1 MLHQPNAHT
10 DGDVMVYFRKS
21 DVIVAGDV
29 YINTTF
35 PVINIAAG
43 RQPATASSRR

>member
-10 DGDVMVYFRKS
+10 DGDVIVFFRKS

-35 PVINIAAG
+35 PVIDRLAG
-43 RQPATASSRR
+43 RQPQRHRSTR